1 MSRPKQASIH
11 IRCDYDL
18 ANEFKQIVEQ
28 NGYTKSL
35 VLRELMQHYI
45 NNSKNQNMLS
55 ERDLM
60 SNVIKKS
67 SAIKAAPLKDMT
79 TDELLKLAIRMAE
92 KHI

>member
-1 MSRPKQASIH
+1 MSKPKQASIH

-18 ANEFKQIVEQ
+18 ANEFKKVVEQ

-35 VLRELMQHYI
+35 VLRELMQDYI
-45 NNSKNQNMLS
+45 NTFKNHSVQS
-55 ERDLM
+55 EQDVM
-60 SNVIKKS
+60 TQVIKKGNT
-67 SAIKAAPLKDMT
+67 IKEKPLKDMT

>member
-18 ANEFKQIVEQ
+18 ANEFKQVVEK

-35 VLRELMQHYI
+35 VLRELMQDYI
-45 NNSKNQNMLS
+45 NTSKNHSMRS
-55 ERDLM
+55 EQDVMRQVL
-60 SNVIKKS
+60 KKDDT
-67 SAIKAAPLKDMT
+67 IKAAPLKDMT